1 MNQLQTSCRKIYH
14 YFKKKKHQH
23 KKHQYYRAISRQVKS
38 NPACAASKSVQVE
51 LIKSMDDVSCNNLPF
66 FIQEEVINEIKT
78 KSQELIKERSIQPS
92 QSRNETLYLKN
103 LIHMETCKSVSL

>member
-1 MNQLQTSCRKIYH
+1 M
-14 YFKKKKHQH
+14 
-23 KKHQYYRAISRQVKS
+23 KS
-38 NPACAASKSVQVE
+38 NPACAARESVQLE

-78 KSQELIKERSIQPS
+78 KLQELIKERSIQPS

-103 LIHMETCKSVSL
+103 LIPMDLAPFSFY

>member
-1 MNQLQTSCRKIYH
+1 M
-14 YFKKKKHQH
+14 
-23 KKHQYYRAISRQVKS
+23 KS
-38 NPACAASKSVQVE
+38 NPACAASESVQLE

-66 FIQEEVINEIKT
+66 FIQEEVINGIKT

-92 QSRNETLYLKN
+92 QSRSETLYLKN

>member
-1 MNQLQTSCRKIYH
+1 M
-14 YFKKKKHQH
+14 
-23 KKHQYYRAISRQVKS
+23 KS
-38 NPACAASKSVQVE
+38 NPACAASESVQLE
-51 LIKSMDDVSCNNLPF
+51 LIKSMDDDVSCNNLPF